1 MFLVKFIAKQLIL
14 FDITVNEIAFLDSFL
29 EFIVHI

>member
-14 FDITVNEIAFLDSFL
+14 FDIVINEIAFLDSFL
-29 EFIVHI
+29 ELIVPM